1 MKGDARLIEGF
12 NEILTGELTGIN
24 QYFIHSMMC
33 QNWGYERL
41 SEKIRAESIGEMNH
55 AERIIER
62 ILHLE
67 GVPNLT
73 RLEKIRVGER
83 VLDQLQFDR
92 DVETVAIE
100 RFNRMIALAVEV
112 GDNGS
117 RQVLEEMLASEE
129 EHLHWLESQL
139 ELIEQV
145 GRRIIS
151 LNRCTNLRPDKVTL
165 DRHRWR
171 FGETIVHGEPQR
183 DPRRPSEVCC
193 KRVRQPGFAQG
204 AMEAH
209 HSRCPDTFDHRH
221 LETVRRLVESV
232 RESQSA
238 LGKGVPVQPA
248 PRRWTRATACSES
261 EAEIRRGQGVV
272 FLKEVNARY
281 SPARVIPGR
290 LSTTIGRRQGCSQ
303 EPAGVCSEVR
313 TSLAHFWSAALAA
326 LIARRAAKVSRLGG
340 HPLRGTEGQGTAAP
354 R

>member
-1 MKGDARLIEGF
+1 MKGDARLIEGL

-92 DVETVAIE
+92 DVETVAIG

-112 GDNGS
+112 SDNGS

-145 GRRIIS
+145 GEANY
-151 LNRCTNLRPDKVTL
+151 LAQQMHK
-165 DRHRWR
+165 
-171 FGETIVHGEPQR
+171 
-183 DPRRPSEVCC
+183 PS
-193 KRVRQPGFAQG
+193 PG
-204 AMEAH
+204 
-209 HSRCPDTFDHRH
+209 
-221 LETVRRLVESV
+221 
-232 RESQSA
+232 
-238 LGKGVPVQPA
+238 
-248 PRRWTRATACSES
+248 
-261 EAEIRRGQGVV
+261 
-272 FLKEVNARY
+272 
-281 SPARVIPGR
+281 
-290 LSTTIGRRQGCSQ
+290 
-303 EPAGVCSEVR
+303 
-313 TSLAHFWSAALAA
+313 
-326 LIARRAAKVSRLGG
+326 
-340 HPLRGTEGQGTAAP
+340 
-354 R
+354 